1 MAKKDT
7 VDISEDLKK
16 SNKSNKSEDN
26 KSTEGKNPE
35 QENVENLE
43 NTEKPIESE
52 SNDDKLNLI
61 SKEEFDALNN
71 KMQRLQADFLN
82 YKARTE
88 KERFST
94 YGNAVADVISE
105 LIPIVDN
112 FERAIDAVKSEN
124 EEIINFKNGVKMI
137 YDQFL
142 NILQKRGLKEIEAL
156 DSKFNPNLHSGIAF
170 EIKEDKEE
178 DTVIEVFQK
187 GYLVN
192 EKVIR
197 PSMVKISK
205 IN

>member
-7 VDISEDLKK
+7 VDVSEDLKRSK
-16 SNKSNKSEDN
+16 ESDDKLSAEDEN
-26 KSTEGKNPE
+26 LE
-35 QENVENLE
+35 QENVENAGSSKE
-43 NTEKPIESE
+43 AEEGNKEESTVA
-52 SNDDKLNLI
+52 
-61 SKEEFDALNN
+61 KEEFDALNN

-94 YGNAVADVISE
+94 YSNAVTDV
-105 LIPIVDN
+105 LTDLVPIVDN

-142 NILQKRGLKEIEAL
+142 NILQRKGLKEIDAL
-156 DSKFNPNLHSGIAF
+156 NSKFDPNMHSGIAF
-170 EIKEDKEE
+170 EVIEGKEE

-205 IN
+205 QKS

>member
-16 SNKSNKSEDN
+16 SKSEDGI
-26 KSTEGKNPE
+26 SAEDKNLE
-35 QENVENLE
+35 QENAENME
-43 NTEKPIESE
+43 NAENSNKTENNGNE
-52 SNDDKLNLI
+52 SNLI
-61 SKEEFDALNN
+61 AKEEFDALNN

-82 YKARTE
+82 YKSRTE

-94 YGNAVADVISE
+94 YSNAVTDVLADLV
-105 LIPIVDN
+105 PIVDN

-124 EEIINFKNGVKMI
+124 EEIINLKNGVKMI

-156 DSKFNPNLHSGIAF
+156 NSKFDPNMHSGIAF
-170 EIKEDKEE
+170 EVIEDKEE

-205 IN
+205 QKS

>member
-7 VDISEDLKK
+7 VDVSEDLKRSK
-16 SNKSNKSEDN
+16 ESED
-26 KSTEGKNPE
+26 KLSAEDKNLE
-35 QENVENLE
+35 QENAKNMENAE
-43 NTEKPIESE
+43 NSKETGENNNEE
-52 SNDDKLNLI
+52 CTV

-94 YGNAVADVISE
+94 YSNAVTDVLTD

-142 NILQKRGLKEIEAL
+142 NILQKKGLKEIEAL
-156 DSKFNPNLHSGIAF
+156 NSKFDPNMHSGIAF
-170 EIKEDKEE
+170 EVIEDKEE

-205 IN
+205 QKI

>member
-1 MAKKDT
+1 MTKKDT
-7 VDISEDLKK
+7 VDV
-16 SNKSNKSEDN
+16 SEDN
-26 KSTEGKNPE
+26 LSAEGENLE
-35 QENVENLE
+35 QENVENAGSSKE
-43 NTEKPIESE
+43 AEEGNKEEITVA
-52 SNDDKLNLI
+52 
-61 SKEEFDALNN
+61 KEEFDALNN

-94 YGNAVADVISE
+94 YNNAVTDV
-105 LIPIVDN
+105 LTDLVPIVDN

-142 NILQKRGLKEIEAL
+142 NILQKKGLKEIDAL
-156 DSKFNPNLHSGIAF
+156 NSKFDPNMHSGIAF
-170 EIKEDKEE
+170 EVIGDKEE

-205 IN
+205 QKS

>member
-7 VDISEDLKK
+7 VDVSEDLKNSK
-16 SNKSNKSEDN
+16 RSEDGISAED
-26 KSTEGKNPE
+26 K
-35 QENVENLE
+35 NLE
-43 NTEKPIESE
+43 HENAENMENAENFNRTENNDNE
-52 SNDDKLNLI
+52 SNLI
-61 SKEEFDALNN
+61 AKEEFDALNN

-94 YGNAVADVISE
+94 YSNAVTDV
-105 LIPIVDN
+105 LTDLVPIVDN

-124 EEIINFKNGVKMI
+124 EEIINLKNGVKMI

-156 DSKFNPNLHSGIAF
+156 NSKFDPNIHSGIAF
-170 EIKEDKEE
+170 EVVEDKEE

-205 IN
+205 QN

>member
-1 MAKKDT
+1 MAKKDKA
-7 VDISEDLKK
+7 DISEDLDISKK
-16 SNKSNKSEDN
+16 SKDNISTGDKSL
-26 KSTEGKNPE
+26 E
-35 QENVENLE
+35 QESVDSME
-43 NTEKPIESE
+43 NTEKSTEAE
-52 SNDDKLNLI
+52 NKNDNLDLVA
-61 SKEEFDALNN
+61 KEEFDALNN

-88 KERFST
+88 KEKFST

-156 DSKFNPNLHSGIAF
+156 DSKFDPNLHSGIAF
-170 EIKEDKEE
+170 EIKEDKDE

-205 IN
+205 QKS

>member
-7 VDISEDLKK
+7 VDLSEDLKK
-16 SNKSNKSEDN
+16 SRESED
-26 KSTEGKNPE
+26 KLSAEDKNLE
-35 QENVENLE
+35 QENAKNMENAE
-43 NTEKPIESE
+43 NSKETGENNNEE
-52 SNDDKLNLI
+52 CVV

-94 YGNAVADVISE
+94 YSNAVIDVLTD

-142 NILQKRGLKEIEAL
+142 NILQKKGLKEIEAL
-156 DSKFNPNLHSGIAF
+156 NSKFDPNMHSGIAF
-170 EIKEDKEE
+170 EVIKDKEE

-205 IN
+205 QKI

>member
-1 MAKKDT
+1 MAKKDK
-7 VDISEDLKK
+7 VDISDDLKK
-16 SNKSNKSEDN
+16 PKKSEDKLSAEDEN
-26 KSTEGKNPE
+26 LE
-35 QENVENLE
+35 QENAENPKE
-43 NTEKPIESE
+43 TEQNNNEA
-52 SNDDKLNLI
+52 NLVA
-61 SKEEFDALNN
+61 KEEFDALNN

-88 KERFST
+88 KERFSN
-94 YGNAVADVISE
+94 YSSAVTDVLTD

-142 NILQKRGLKEIEAL
+142 NILQKKGLKEIEAL
-156 DSKFNPNLHSGIAF
+156 NSKFDPNIHSGIAF
-170 EIKEDKEE
+170 EVLEDKEE

-205 IN
+205 QKS

>member
-7 VDISEDLKK
+7 VDVSEDLKRSK
-16 SNKSNKSEDN
+16 ESED
-26 KSTEGKNPE
+26 KLSAEDK
-35 QENVENLE
+35 NLE
-43 NTEKPIESE
+43 QKNAENMENAENSKDAGENTV
-52 SNDDKLNLI
+52 

-94 YGNAVADVISE
+94 YSNAVTDVLTD

-142 NILQKRGLKEIEAL
+142 NILQKKGLKEIEAL
-156 DSKFNPNLHSGIAF
+156 NSKFDPNMHSGIAF
-170 EIKEDKEE
+170 EVKEDKEE

-205 IN
+205 QKI

>member
-1 MAKKDT
+1 MAKKDKA
-7 VDISEDLKK
+7 DISEDLDKSKK
-16 SNKSNKSEDN
+16 SKDNISTGDKSL
-26 KSTEGKNPE
+26 E
-35 QENVENLE
+35 QESVDSME
-43 NTEKPIESE
+43 NTEKSTEAE
-52 SNDDKLNLI
+52 NKNDNLDLVA
-61 SKEEFDALNN
+61 KEEFDALNN

-88 KERFST
+88 KEKFST

-156 DSKFNPNLHSGIAF
+156 DSKFDPNLHSGIAF
-170 EIKEDKEE
+170 EIKEDKDE

-205 IN
+205 QKS

>member
-7 VDISEDLKK
+7 VDVSEDLKRSK
-16 SNKSNKSEDN
+16 ESEDKLSAEDEN
-26 KSTEGKNPE
+26 LE
-35 QENVENLE
+35 QENVENAGSSKE
-43 NTEKPIESE
+43 AEEGNKEESTVA
-52 SNDDKLNLI
+52 
-61 SKEEFDALNN
+61 KEEFDALNN

-94 YGNAVADVISE
+94 YSNAVTDV
-105 LIPIVDN
+105 LTDLVPIVDN

-142 NILQKRGLKEIEAL
+142 NILQRKGLKEIDAL
-156 DSKFNPNLHSGIAF
+156 NSKFDPNMHSGIAF
-170 EIKEDKEE
+170 EVIEGKEE

-205 IN
+205 QKS